1 MYTFF
6 RVEPGTLISI
16 CGAGGPLLAIRSA
29 TCGTA
34 KKSNITLGET
44 VKSNYLL
51 NNANYENQTHKHG
64 DNLYHLISITIVM
77 TMAHEIIDYLLINF
91 FCRIRPGENMSM
103 YSKISGNYL
112 AQASLGVF
120 IVVVSLSDPLAEI
133 AHRCH
138 LSRSSNHYCLVGG

>member
-16 CGAGGPLLAIRSA
+16 CGAGGPLLAMRSA

-51 NNANYENQTHKHG
+51 NNANYDENQTHKHG

-103 YSKISGNYL
+103 YSKISDNYL
-112 AQASLGVF
+112 HKRAW
-120 IVVVSLSDPLAEI
+120 E
-133 AHRCH
+133 
-138 LSRSSNHYCLVGG
+138 SSSWLYR